1 MEIVRDFKNE
11 QKKSVEILSKL
22 DEFLTYG
29 EDIGIHVDK
38 NLKEKIAKVVSE
50 VESQKLRV
58 ALIGGFSEGKT
69 SIAAAW
75 LEKYDKESMKIDHRE
90 SSDEVVVYDIE
101 NDLELIDTPGLFG
114 FKEKMNID
122 SQTEEK
128 YKDITRKYISEA
140 HLLLYV
146 MNAQNPIKESHRT
159 ELRWLFR
166 DLNLLSRTVF
176 VFSKFDSVADMED
189 DEDFEEMFQT
199 KKQNVETRLCEI
211 LDLTQQERE
220 NLSIVAVSANP
231 FGRGI
236 DYWLDH
242 KDSFKKISH
251 IEELQD
257 ATLNKIRQGG
267 GNAQIVEETKK
278 SVIQDIINRIL
289 PNAIQENMQIQKR
302 VDECIRHQ
310 KEINTELEK
319 LKLGISSTQIELRK
333 FVTDYFT
340 SLIRKLNGTS
350 LESFGDFFSTEVG
363 KDGVIINT
371 KIQNVFQEKMGIVA
385 RDIQRIEGKF
395 EESVG
400 IFNSAILGMGK
411 KGIDCLRRSGII
423 NAQNVLIARDGI
435 VNTAKFVGVDLGGLL
450 KFKPWGATK
459 FAGGLSVA
467 LGVLSLGLEILDQGK
482 RMKQEQDF
490 QNAVEEMRSGFEDQM
505 TTLLDDINSD
515 DFVSKFPG
523 YSQLISEM
531 TEIHQIVDEAQKRQ
545 IAFNEWTKMGEII
558 DVEFSEVKRL
568 GV

>member
-1 MEIVRDFKNE
+1 MEIVKDFKNE

-29 EDIGIHVDK
+29 EDIGIHIDT
-38 NLKEKIAKVVSE
+38 NLKEKIVKVISE

-58 ALIGGFSEGKT
+58 VLIGGFSEGKT

-128 YKDITRKYISEA
+128 YKDITRKYISET

-146 MNAQNPIKESHRT
+146 MNAQNPIKESHRE

-257 ATLNKIRQGG
+257 ATLDKIRQGG

-371 KIQNVFQEKMGIVA
+371 KIQNVFQEKMGIVV

-400 IFNSAILGMGK
+400 IFNSAISGMGK
-411 KGIDCLRRSGII
+411 KGIDYLRKSGII

-515 DFVSKFPG
+515 NFVSGFPG

-531 TEIHQIVDEAQKRQ
+531 TEIHQIIDEAQKRQ
-545 IAFNEWTKMGEII
+545 VAFNEWTKMGETI